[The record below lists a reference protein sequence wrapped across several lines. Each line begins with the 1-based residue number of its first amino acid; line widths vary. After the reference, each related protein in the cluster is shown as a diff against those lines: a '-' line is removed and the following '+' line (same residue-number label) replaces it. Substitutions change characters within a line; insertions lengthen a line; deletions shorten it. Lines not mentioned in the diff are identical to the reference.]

1 MSYNNYEGDCIIC
14 FEPLKNPGQ
23 EIALL
28 DCNHKYHLQCVKNWI
43 QKSSLNNSCCIC
55 EKNNEII
62 NIFTNKPISKLN
74 NKKTQVNIPINRNT
88 ERNRNIL
95 IDDDI
100 RHNLFFCC
108 NIL

>member
-14 FEPLKNPGQ
+14 FEPLKKPGQ

-62 NIFTNKPISKLN
+62 TIF
-74 NKKTQVNIPINRNT
+74 
-88 ERNRNIL
+88 
-95 IDDDI
+95 
-100 RHNLFFCC
+100 H
-108 NIL
+108 